1 MLLCF
6 QICLFVCLF
15 FNLFDNLLSVSLYR
29 CLLWLLIVKKG
40 VKNKTFYRAVSQ
52 VIKVKRP
59 KESIFSL
66 FDVAMATN
74 VDVILI

>member
-1 MLLCF
+1 MFAVVVDCKERCEK
-6 QICLFVCLF
+6 Q
-15 FNLFDNLLSVSLYR
+15 NLLQS
-29 CLLWLLIVKKG
+29 
-40 VKNKTFYRAVSQ
+40 SQ
-52 VIKVKRP
+52 SNYLVKRP